1 MLSWFFKKRAGV
13 AATGTV
19 AAVRPVAP
27 PKGESK
33 SQQAEAARAEWA
45 ARLEAAQGDDAAL
58 WRVAQTA
65 SLLDIRCAAVA
76 ALQTEAALK
85 QAERAL
91 RSHDSRVHRAAKLR
105 LVAAV
110 AQREARARAQTLI
123 ETATLLAGEALPA
136 ANQLVALDRD
146 WQALDASL
154 LSPAQRTAFAEMRD
168 RINASVHAHGEAQHR
183 VHCWV
188 VEARQAL
195 TALQAGVNAAGDDM
209 ARRCE
214 AAALLRLSRPDVPA
228 TAVLDQALAAALDTL
243 RLAAQRTEQQ
253 AATRAD
259 DEAHQAQLELTNT
272 ARPEPAATVES
283 PPRPR
288 LANIAGPEALRQLDG
303 LLDQSEAALASGR
316 VGELQQRLHAV
327 DAAFQGLNGA
337 TLDDTRRARRQA
349 LHAERARLQD
359 WQQWG
364 GAQATDALVAEAVEL
379 AEATL
384 AAADPEAIAA
394 PKLHLKTHAASIQ
407 ALRLRWNDIGRLGAR
422 AHQSLWQR
430 FDTALQTAYQPVAA
444 QQALMKAARHDNLL
458 ARQALLDALD
468 ALDAMPAPPV
478 ATLAAAQAATQAA
491 TQADDGAAAWK
502 ALLRALG
509 EFQLA
514 WRQLGPVEH
523 TVPASAK
530 SALLQRL
537 NTSVERIE
545 APLREARRRAEA
557 MRDQLIVRAEALAG
571 ELARNP
577 ALRDAAQRVREL
589 QAEWQQQAR
598 ALPLARAVEGDLWA
612 RFKAAT
618 DAVFAQRDAAFTALD
633 AELSAN
639 LAAREALLAR
649 LSSSTADASADEVR
663 RTLVEVDRAWRQPME
678 LPNAAAGSIEARYQ
692 SVRAAVVQWLA
703 EGKQRRWQA
712 QCDTLLAKLRLC
724 DEREAAAAEEG
735 DLTRRWTAHDALP
748 PAWQQ
753 ALEQRW
759 LQPVA
764 PGPLAESAME
774 DVLLKLEA
782 ALDVPAAPALQAA
795 RRGLKLRTLK
805 DTLEGRGPH
814 EANAESQRTEW
825 LAAALRQAVPGAAR
839 AERLRAVIA
848 ALRRSVPGQD
858 AAEVAKR

>member
-19 AAVRPVAP
+19 AAVRPGAP

-105 LVAAV
+105 LMAAV
-110 AQREARARAQTLI
+110 AQREARARAQALI
-123 ETATLLAGEALPA
+123 KTATLWAGEALPA

-154 LSPAQRTAFAEMRD
+154 LSPAQRTAFAELRD

-183 VHCWV
+183 VHRWV

-195 TALQAGVNAAGDDM
+195 TALQPGANAAGDDT
-209 ARRCE
+209 ARHCE
-214 AAALLRLSRPDVPA
+214 AAALLRLSRPDVMA

-259 DEAHQAQLELTNT
+259 DEAHRAQLELTNT
-272 ARPEPAATVES
+272 VRPEPAATVES

-288 LANIAGPEALRQLDG
+288 PANIAGPEALRQLDG

-444 QQALMKAARHDNLL
+444 QQALIKAARHDNLL

-468 ALDAMPAPPV
+468 ALDAMPAPQV
-478 ATLAAAQAATQAA
+478 ASQAAMQEA
-491 TQADDGAAAWK
+491 TQADDGAAVWK

-509 EFQLA
+509 DFQLA

-545 APLREARRRAEA
+545 APLREARRVAEA
-557 MRDQLIVRAEALAG
+557 LRDQLIVRAEALAS
-571 ELARNP
+571 ELVRNP

-598 ALPLARAVEGDLWA
+598 AMPLARAVEGDLWA
-612 RFKAAT
+612 RFKVAT
-618 DAVFAQRDAAFTALD
+618 DAVFAQRNAAFTALD

-639 LAAREALLAR
+639 LGAREALLAR
-649 LSSSTADASADEVR
+649 LSSSAADANADEVR
-663 RTLVEVDRAWRQPME
+663 RTLVEVDRAWRQPVE
-678 LPNAAAGSIEARYQ
+678 LPKAAAGSIEARYQ

-703 EGKQRRWQA
+703 EGKHRRWQA
-712 QCDTLLAKLRLC
+712 HCDTLLAKLRLC

-735 DLTRRWTAHDALP
+735 DLSRRWAAHDALP
-748 PAWQQ
+748 PEWQQ

-759 LQPVA
+759 SQPVA

-774 DVLLKLEA
+774 DLLLTLEA
-782 ALDVPAAPALQAA
+782 ALDVPAAPAQQAA
-795 RRGLKLRTLK
+795 RRDLKLRALK

-848 ALRRSVPGQD
+848 ALRRSVPGPD